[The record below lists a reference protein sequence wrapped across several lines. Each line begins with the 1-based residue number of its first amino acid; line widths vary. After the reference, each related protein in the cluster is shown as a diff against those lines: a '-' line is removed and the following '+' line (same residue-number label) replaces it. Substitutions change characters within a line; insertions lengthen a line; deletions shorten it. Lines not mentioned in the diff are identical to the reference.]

1 MRTIGIILLLLV
13 CSVVYGATPRT
24 LNGGCSFVFGDQSG
38 STLTDGQLGPQG
50 DLCQLPE
57 NATLIEIS
65 IKADGGTPSV
75 IVQRYRP
82 NGGTTVDLTSSAL
95 STGASGAIA
104 CSRPTASTSIN
115 GTTTCAAT
123 LQNTALTKGDW
134 IQTKTGATA
143 STAKRISVS
152 VVWTW

>member
-38 STLTDGQLGPQG
+38 STLTDGQFGPQG
-50 DLCQLPE
+50 GLLPLPE

-65 IKADGGTPSV
+65 IKADAGTPSV
-75 IVQRYRP
+75 IMQRYRP
-82 NGGTTVDLTSSAL
+82 SGGTTVDLTSSAL
-95 STGASGAIA
+95 TTGASGAIA

-143 STAKRISVS
+143 STAKRI
-152 VVWTW
+152 